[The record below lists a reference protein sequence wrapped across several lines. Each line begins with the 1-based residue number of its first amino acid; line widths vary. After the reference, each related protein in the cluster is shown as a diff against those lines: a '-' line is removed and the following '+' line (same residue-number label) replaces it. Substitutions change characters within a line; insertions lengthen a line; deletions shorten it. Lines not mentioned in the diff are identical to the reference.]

1 MSTRGFV
8 GFVLDGV
15 EKIYVT
21 HGDAYPS
28 GSGVGVLRWVTA
40 NLDGLLLPEPGGVLD
55 RIRALRV
62 VADPPVLNPADAER
76 PRARLGDDA
85 ADGHRPEFAADDP
98 DATLLT
104 GFVVDGSDFPTD
116 SRHCEWGYVVD
127 LDRSVFEVYRGFQH
141 AAPTTGRFV
150 GRGSAGRHPV
160 ALVAAWHLVELPNR
174 DGFLALPGAY

>member
-1 MSTRGFV
+1 VSTRGFV

-21 HGDAYPS
+21 HSDSHPS

-40 NLDGLLLPEPGGVLD
+40 NLDALLLPDPGGVLD

-76 PRARLGDDA
+76 PRTRPVDD
-85 ADGHRPEFAADDP
+85 GFATDDP

-116 SRHCEWGYVVD
+116 SRYCEWGYLVD
-127 LDRSVFEVYRGFQH
+127 LDRSVFEVYRGFQYG
-141 AAPTTGRFV
+141 APTTGRFA